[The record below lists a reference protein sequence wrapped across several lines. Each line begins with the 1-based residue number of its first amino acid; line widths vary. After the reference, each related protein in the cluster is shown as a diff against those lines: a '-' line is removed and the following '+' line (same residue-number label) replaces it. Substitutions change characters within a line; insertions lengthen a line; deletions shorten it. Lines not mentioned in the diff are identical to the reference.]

1 MTLTRRALIAAA
13 GGLALSDALR
23 AQTDYPSKAIRML
36 VPFSAG
42 GSPDLMGRLIAN
54 QLTRQMGQGVVV
66 DNRLGA
72 NGIVATEAVA
82 NAPADGY
89 TVLLTTGSHVI
100 NPSIYRKLPYD
111 SFADFAPVGL
121 LSVAPA
127 LTLVVSP
134 QSPIRSI
141 RDFLTQARQPG
152 TTISYG
158 SPGTGNT
165 LHLAGELLNL
175 MAGTHMLHVPYK
187 GAAPALN
194 AVMAGEVTACFLS
207 TAAATLAVKGGQVRP
222 LAVTSSQRIGAFPE
236 VPTLA
241 ESGIAGYDY
250 NGGWIGVLAHAR
262 TPRPILTRL
271 QSEVAKA
278 LQVQEVKDKLNSWES
293 PPSTLSAE
301 EFGKFLQTEHDKFAR
316 IVKQANIP
324 LQS

>member
-1 MTLTRRALIAAA
+1 MTCSRRALITAT
-13 GGLALSDALR
+13 GGLLCLGTLL
-23 AQTDYPSKAIRML
+23 AQTDYPSKALRML

-89 TVLLTTGSHVI
+89 TLLLTTGSHVI
-100 NPSIYRKLPYD
+100 NPRIYRKLPYD

-127 LTLVVSP
+127 LTLVVNP

-141 RDFLTQARQPG
+141 RDFLTQARQTG
-152 TTISYG
+152 TSISYG

-207 TAAATLAVKGGQVRP
+207 TAAATLAVKAGQVRP
-222 LAVTSSQRIGAFPE
+222 LAVTSSQRIGAFPD

-241 ESGIAGYDY
+241 ESGVAGFDY
-250 NGGWIGVLAHAR
+250 NGGWIGILAHAR
-262 TPRPILTRL
+262 TPRSILTRL
-271 QSEVAKA
+271 QTEVTKA
-278 LQVQEVKDKLNSWES
+278 LQVQEVRDKLNSWES
-293 PPSTLSAE
+293 PPSTLYAD
-301 EFGKFLQTEHDKFAR
+301 EFGKFMLAESEKFSH
-316 IVKQANIP
+316 IVRQANIP
-324 LQS
+324 QQ

>member
-1 MTLTRRALIAAA
+1 MASGLVLAAP
-13 GGLALSDALR
+13 SR
-23 AQTDYPSKAIRML
+23 AQTDYPHKAIRML

-89 TVLLTTGSHVI
+89 TLLLTTGSHVI

-111 SFADFAPVGL
+111 TFADFAPVGL

-127 LTLVVSP
+127 LTLVVNP
-134 QSPIRSI
+134 QSPLRSI
-141 RDFLTQARQPG
+141 REFLAQARQPG
-152 TTISYG
+152 TSISYG

-175 MAGTHMLHVPYK
+175 MASTQMLHVPYK

-207 TAAATLAVKGGQVRP
+207 TAAATLAVKAGQVRP
-222 LAVTSSQRIGAFPE
+222 LAVTSAQRIGAFLD

-241 ESGIAGYDY
+241 ESGVAGFDY
-250 NGGWIGVLAHAR
+250 NGGWIGVLAHAK
-262 TPRPILTRL
+262 TPRPILARL

-278 LQVQEVKDKLNSWES
+278 LQVSEVRDKLNSWES

-301 EFGKFLQTEHDKFAR
+301 EFGKFMLAENEKFSR

-324 LQS
+324 QQ

>member
-1 MTLTRRALIAAA
+1 
-13 GGLALSDALR
+13 
-23 AQTDYPSKAIRML
+23 
-36 VPFSAG
+36 
-42 GSPDLMGRLIAN
+42 MGRLIAQ
-54 QLTRQMGQGVVV
+54 QLTRQWGQGVVV

-89 TVLLTTGSHVI
+89 TLLLTTGSHVI

-111 SFADFAPVGL
+111 TFNDFAPIGL

-134 QSPIRSI
+134 QSPIRTI
-141 RDFLTQARQPG
+141 RDFLAQARQPG
-152 TTISYG
+152 TAISYG

-175 MAGTHMLHVPYK
+175 MAGTQMLHVPYK

-222 LAVTSSQRIGAFPE
+222 LAVTSTHRIAAFPE
-236 VPTLA
+236 VPTLV
-241 ESGIAGYDY
+241 ESGVAGYDY
-250 NGGWIGVLAHAR
+250 NGGWIGILAHAK

-271 QSEVAKA
+271 QAEVAKA
-278 LQVQEVKDKLNSWES
+278 LQVQEVRDKLNSWES
-293 PPSTLSAE
+293 PPSTLSAD
-301 EFGKFLQTEHDKFAR
+301 EFGKFMLAENEKFAR
-316 IVKQANIP
+316 IVKLANIP
-324 LQS
+324 QQ

>member
-1 MTLTRRALIAAA
+1 MASGLVLAAP
-13 GGLALSDALR
+13 SR
-23 AQTDYPSKAIRML
+23 AQTDYPHKAIRML

-89 TVLLTTGSHVI
+89 TLLLTTGSHVI

-111 SFADFAPVGL
+111 TFADFAPVGL

-127 LTLVVSP
+127 LTLVVNP
-134 QSPIRSI
+134 QSPLRSI
-141 RDFLTQARQPG
+141 REFLAQARQPG
-152 TTISYG
+152 TSISYG

-175 MAGTHMLHVPYK
+175 MASTQMLHVPYK

-207 TAAATLAVKGGQVRP
+207 TAAATLAVKAGQVRP
-222 LAVTSSQRIGAFPE
+222 LAVTSAQRIAAFPD

-241 ESGIAGYDY
+241 ESGVAGFDY
-250 NGGWIGVLAHAR
+250 NGGWIGVLAHAK
-262 TPRPILTRL
+262 TPRPILARL

-278 LQVQEVKDKLNSWES
+278 LQVSEVRDKLNSWES

-301 EFGKFLQTEHDKFAR
+301 EFGKFMLAENEKFSR

-324 LQS
+324 QQ

>member
-1 MTLTRRALIAAA
+1 MASGLVLAAP
-13 GGLALSDALR
+13 SR
-23 AQTDYPSKAIRML
+23 AQTDYPHKAIRML

-89 TVLLTTGSHVI
+89 TLLLTTGSHVI

-111 SFADFAPVGL
+111 TFADFAPVGL

-134 QSPIRSI
+134 QSPLRSI
-141 RDFLTQARQPG
+141 REFLAQARQPG
-152 TTISYG
+152 TSISYG

-175 MAGTHMLHVPYK
+175 MASTQMLHVPYK

-207 TAAATLAVKGGQVRP
+207 TAAATLAVKAGQVRP
-222 LAVTSSQRIGAFPE
+222 LAVTSAQRIAAFPD

-241 ESGIAGYDY
+241 ESGVAGFDY
-250 NGGWIGVLAHAR
+250 NGGWIGVLAHAK
-262 TPRPILTRL
+262 TPRPILARL

-278 LQVQEVKDKLNSWES
+278 LQVSEVRDKLNSWES

-301 EFGKFLQTEHDKFAR
+301 EFGKFMLAENEKFSR

-324 LQS
+324 QQ

>member
-1 MTLTRRALIAAA
+1 MKSTRRAFVAAA
-13 GGLALSDALR
+13 GGLALTGPLF
-23 AQTDYPSKAIRML
+23 AQTDYPSKPLRML

-42 GSPDLMGRLIAN
+42 GSPDLMGRLIAQ
-54 QLTRQMGQGVVV
+54 QLTRQLGQGVVV

-82 NAPADGY
+82 NAAADGY
-89 TVLLTTGSHVI
+89 TLLLTTGSHVI

-111 SFADFAPVGL
+111 TFNDFAPIGL

-134 QSPIRSI
+134 QSPIRTI
-141 RDFLTQARQPG
+141 RDFLAQARQPG
-152 TTISYG
+152 TSISYG

-175 MAGTHMLHVPYK
+175 MAGTQMLHVPYK

-222 LAVTSSQRIGAFPE
+222 LAVTSSHRIAAFPE

-241 ESGIAGYDY
+241 ESGVTGYDY
-250 NGGWIGVLAHAR
+250 NGGWIGILAHAK
-262 TPRPILTRL
+262 TPRPVLTRL

-278 LQVQEVKDKLNSWES
+278 LQVQEVRDKLNSWES
-293 PPSTLSAE
+293 PPSTLSAD
-301 EFGKFLQTEHDKFAR
+301 EFGKFMLAENEKFAR
-316 IVKQANIP
+316 IVKQAQIP
-324 LQS
+324 QQ

>member
-1 MTLTRRALIAAA
+1 MKLTRRTFITAVGSLVV
-13 GGLALSDALR
+13 GERLQ
-23 AQTDYPSKAIRML
+23 AQADYPSRAIRML

-89 TVLLTTGSHVI
+89 TLLLTTGSHVI

-111 SFADFAPVGL
+111 SFGDFAPVGL
-121 LSVAPA
+121 LSVSPA

-134 QSPIRSI
+134 QSNLRSI
-141 RDFLTQARQPG
+141 RDFLQLARQPG
-152 TTISYG
+152 NTISYG

-187 GAAPALN
+187 GAALALN
-194 AVMAGEVTACFLS
+194 AVIAGEVTACFLS
-207 TAAATLAVKGGQVRP
+207 TAAATLAVRGGQVRP
-222 LAVTSSQRIGAFPE
+222 LAVTSSQRISAFPD

-241 ESGIAGYDY
+241 ESGVAGYDY
-250 NGGWIGVLAHAR
+250 NGGWIGVLAHAK
-262 TPRPILTRL
+262 TPRAVLTRL

-278 LQVQEVKDKLNSWES
+278 LQVQEVRDKLTSWES
-293 PPSTLSAE
+293 PPSPLNAE
-301 EFGKFLQTEHDKFAR
+301 EFGKFMLAESEKFSR
-316 IVKQANIP
+316 IVKLANMP
-324 LQS
+324 TQ

>member
-1 MTLTRRALIAAA
+1 MKLTRRTFITAVGSLVV
-13 GGLALSDALR
+13 GERLQ
-23 AQTDYPSKAIRML
+23 AQADYPSRAIRML

-89 TVLLTTGSHVI
+89 TLLLTTGSHVI

-111 SFADFAPVGL
+111 SFGDFAPVGL
-121 LSVAPA
+121 LSVSPA

-134 QSPIRSI
+134 QSNLRSI
-141 RDFLTQARQPG
+141 RDFLQLARQPG
-152 TTISYG
+152 NTISYG

-207 TAAATLAVKGGQVRP
+207 TAAATLAVRGGQVRP
-222 LAVTSSQRIGAFPE
+222 LAVTSSQRIGAFPD

-241 ESGIAGYDY
+241 ESGVAGYDY
-250 NGGWIGVLAHAR
+250 NGGWIGVLAHAK
-262 TPRPILTRL
+262 TPRAVLTRL

-278 LQVQEVKDKLNSWES
+278 LQVQEVRDKLNSWES
-293 PPSTLSAE
+293 PPSPLNAE
-301 EFGKFLQTEHDKFAR
+301 EFGKFMLAESEKFSR

-324 LQS
+324 TQ

>member
-1 MTLTRRALIAAA
+1 MASGLVLAAP
-13 GGLALSDALR
+13 SR
-23 AQTDYPSKAIRML
+23 AQTDYPHKAIRML

-89 TVLLTTGSHVI
+89 TLLLTTGSHVI

-111 SFADFAPVGL
+111 TFADFAPVGL

-134 QSPIRSI
+134 QSPLRSI
-141 RDFLTQARQPG
+141 REFLAQARQPG
-152 TTISYG
+152 TSISYG

-175 MAGTHMLHVPYK
+175 MASTQMLHVPYK

-207 TAAATLAVKGGQVRP
+207 TAAATLAVKAGQVRP
-222 LAVTSSQRIGAFPE
+222 LAVTSAQRIGAFPD

-241 ESGIAGYDY
+241 ESGVAGFDY
-250 NGGWIGVLAHAR
+250 NGGWIGVLAHAK
-262 TPRPILTRL
+262 TPRPILARL

-278 LQVQEVKDKLNSWES
+278 LQVSEVRDKLNSWES

-301 EFGKFLQTEHDKFAR
+301 EFGKFMLAENEKFSR

-324 LQS
+324 QQ

>member
-1 MTLTRRALIAAA
+1 MASGLVLAAP
-13 GGLALSDALR
+13 SR
-23 AQTDYPSKAIRML
+23 AQTDYPHKAIRML

-89 TVLLTTGSHVI
+89 TLLLTTGSHVI

-111 SFADFAPVGL
+111 TFADFAPVGL

-134 QSPIRSI
+134 QSPLRSI
-141 RDFLTQARQPG
+141 REFLAQARQPG
-152 TTISYG
+152 TSISYG

-175 MAGTHMLHVPYK
+175 MASTQMLHVPYK

-207 TAAATLAVKGGQVRP
+207 TAAATLAVKAGQVRP
-222 LAVTSSQRIGAFPE
+222 LAVTSAQRIGAFPD

-241 ESGIAGYDY
+241 ESGVAGFDY
-250 NGGWIGVLAHAR
+250 NGGWIGVLAHAK
-262 TPRPILTRL
+262 TPRPILARL

-278 LQVQEVKDKLNSWES
+278 LQVPEVRDKLNSWES

-301 EFGKFLQTEHDKFAR
+301 EFGKFMLAENEKFSR

-324 LQS
+324 QQ

>member
-1 MTLTRRALIAAA
+1 MASGLVLAAP
-13 GGLALSDALR
+13 SR
-23 AQTDYPSKAIRML
+23 AQTDYPHKAIRML

-89 TVLLTTGSHVI
+89 TLLLTTGSHVI

-111 SFADFAPVGL
+111 TFADFAPVGL

-127 LTLVVSP
+127 LTLVVNP
-134 QSPIRSI
+134 QSPLRSI
-141 RDFLTQARQPG
+141 REFLAQARQPG
-152 TTISYG
+152 TSISYG

-175 MAGTHMLHVPYK
+175 MASTQMLHVPYK

-207 TAAATLAVKGGQVRP
+207 TAAATLAVKAGQVRP
-222 LAVTSSQRIGAFPE
+222 LAVTSAQRIGAFLD

-241 ESGIAGYDY
+241 ESGVAGFDY
-250 NGGWIGVLAHAR
+250 NGGWIGVLAHAK
-262 TPRPILTRL
+262 TPRPILARL

-278 LQVQEVKDKLNSWES
+278 LQVPEVRDKLNSWES

-301 EFGKFLQTEHDKFAR
+301 EFGKFMLAENEKFSR

-324 LQS
+324 QQ

>member
-1 MTLTRRALIAAA
+1 MASGLVLAAP
-13 GGLALSDALR
+13 SR
-23 AQTDYPSKAIRML
+23 AQTDYPHKAIRML

-89 TVLLTTGSHVI
+89 TLLLTTGSHVI

-111 SFADFAPVGL
+111 TFADFAPVGL

-127 LTLVVSP
+127 LTLVVNP
-134 QSPIRSI
+134 QSPLRSI
-141 RDFLTQARQPG
+141 REFLAQARQPG
-152 TTISYG
+152 TSISYG

-175 MAGTHMLHVPYK
+175 MASTQMLHVPYK

-207 TAAATLAVKGGQVRP
+207 TAAATLAVKAGQVRP
-222 LAVTSSQRIGAFPE
+222 LAVTSAQRIGAFPD

-241 ESGIAGYDY
+241 ESGVAGFDY
-250 NGGWIGVLAHAR
+250 NGGWIGVLAHAK
-262 TPRPILTRL
+262 TPRPILARL

-278 LQVQEVKDKLNSWES
+278 LQVPEVRDKLNSWES

-301 EFGKFLQTEHDKFAR
+301 EFGKFMLAENEKFSR

-324 LQS
+324 QQ

>member
-1 MTLTRRALIAAA
+1 MASGLVLAAP
-13 GGLALSDALR
+13 SR
-23 AQTDYPSKAIRML
+23 AQTDYPHKAIRML

-89 TVLLTTGSHVI
+89 TLLLTTGSHVI

-111 SFADFAPVGL
+111 TFADFAPVGL

-127 LTLVVSP
+127 LTLVVNP
-134 QSPIRSI
+134 QSPLRSI
-141 RDFLTQARQPG
+141 REFLAQARQPG
-152 TTISYG
+152 TSISYG

-175 MAGTHMLHVPYK
+175 MASTQMLHVPYK

-207 TAAATLAVKGGQVRP
+207 TAAATLAVKAGQVRP
-222 LAVTSSQRIGAFPE
+222 LAVTSAQRIAAFPD

-241 ESGIAGYDY
+241 ESGVAGFDY
-250 NGGWIGVLAHAR
+250 NGGWIGVLAHAK
-262 TPRPILTRL
+262 TPRPILARL

-278 LQVQEVKDKLNSWES
+278 LQVPEVRDKLNSWES

-301 EFGKFLQTEHDKFAR
+301 EFGKFMLAENEKFSR

-324 LQS
+324 QQ